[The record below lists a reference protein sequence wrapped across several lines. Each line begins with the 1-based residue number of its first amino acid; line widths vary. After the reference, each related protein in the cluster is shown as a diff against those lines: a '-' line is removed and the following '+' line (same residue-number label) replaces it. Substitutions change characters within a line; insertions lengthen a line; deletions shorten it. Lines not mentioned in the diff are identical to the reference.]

1 MHKGKQLIQI
11 SIQEKV
17 RCVQV
22 SYVYFN
28 MKSFDRKYIVE
39 LFIKN
44 LHESQSVLGEHLL
57 MFFHVMKAPGILKLL
72 EK

>member
-22 SYVYFN
+22 LLVMQISIANCYRNKGQMSYKRQPLGVS
-28 MKSFDRKYIVE
+28 KSTPIC
-39 LFIKN
+39 
-44 LHESQSVLGEHLL
+44 
-57 MFFHVMKAPGILKLL
+57 
-72 EK
+72 